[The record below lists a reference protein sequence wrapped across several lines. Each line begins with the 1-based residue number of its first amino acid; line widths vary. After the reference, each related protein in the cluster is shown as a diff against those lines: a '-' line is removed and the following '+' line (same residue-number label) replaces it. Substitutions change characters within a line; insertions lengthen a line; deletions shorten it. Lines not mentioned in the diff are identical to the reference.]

1 MASSLALVA
10 GPWILAFVFLAAGIA
25 KALNPEPIGDTLT
38 LLTGWLLG
46 AWSASGWLVGVL
58 VLGEV
63 LLAAWLVSGWHARL
77 ALAVSI
83 AALVAFTA
91 SLAALVLIKP
101 TSPCGCGL
109 PALSGNA
116 AIDNGLGIAR
126 NLILVIIAAV
136 AWPPRV
142 STGSMHKE
150 IRSC

>member
-1 MASSLALVA
+1 MA
-10 GPWILAFVFLAAGIA
+10 G
-25 KALNPEPIGDTLT
+25 
-38 LLTGWLLG
+38 
-46 AWSASGWLVGVL
+46 VG
-58 VLGEV
+58 
-63 LLAAWLVSGWHARL
+63 LVSGWRPRF
-77 ALAVSI
+77 ALGTSI

-91 SLAALVLIKP
+91 SLGTLLLIEP

-150 IRSC
+150 IRS